1 VSQLDKEVRT
11 YEYKPSKTWWLS
23 NRRYALYMVREL
35 SGFAVALYGF
45 IFLAQLVTLTQGPV
59 AYNAL
64 LRVLLSP
71 TGILLSTIL
80 LGFAIFHSLTWFDL
94 TAKVQPPS
102 FKGKPVPRKLV
113 VTGTIIVWLFISY
126 LVAVFI
132 FRVG

>member
-1 VSQLDKEVRT
+1 MDKKART
-11 YEYKPSKTWWLS
+11 YEYKQSGTWWLG

-45 IFLAQLVTLTQGPV
+45 IFLAQLFALTQGPS
-59 AYNAL
+59 AYSSL

-71 TGILLSTIL
+71 AGIALSTIL
-80 LGFAIFHSLTWFDL
+80 LVFAIFHSLTWFDL

-102 FKGKPVPRKLV
+102 IKGKPVPRKLV

-126 LVAVFI
+126 LASVFI
-132 FRVG
+132 FGVG

>member
-1 VSQLDKEVRT
+1 MDKEVRS
-11 YEYKPSKTWWLS
+11 YEYKPSKTWWLG

-45 IFLAQLVTLTQGPV
+45 IFLAQLFTLSQGPL

-64 LRVLLSP
+64 LGVLLSP
-71 TGILLSTIL
+71 AGILLSTIL
-80 LGFAIFHSLTWFDL
+80 LVFAIFHSLTWFDL

-102 FKGKPVPRKLV
+102 MKGKPVPRKLV
-113 VTGTIIVWLFISY
+113 VTGTIIIWLFISY
-126 LVAVFI
+126 FVAVFI